1 MNNTLNIF
9 LIACVVG
16 ALGGCTVAS
25 SFVTHDEVRD
35 AISKDLKDVIKER
48 DAPDKTPLVRQFKR
62 VYVKHLTKEDVK
74 RPFWYSE
81 NRPLSA
87 TKNIPLLR
95 LLQNTFDSLPVNFQ
109 FQQGIDAYLLVSTP
123 DLDLTYGEILDYISS
138 LTGYSHSI
146 LGRSVAFKK
155 FSTEIFPIRQLPGK
169 ESYAVGKKGIRS
181 ESSGDKIGD
190 KKVSGDF
197 IGGSEQ
203 EYSVHEGSI
212 DVMADIK
219 LGVDSILGCFE
230 GAGSNNTV
238 DLNQSGFEETAA
250 SNQDVEEGCKKGSS
264 SKVMRSSSSILVRA
278 LPSQMD
284 SVRKF
289 ITEKN
294 EFLTR
299 QISIQVSFI
308 NIEFTDE
315 NQMNVD
321 FELAAQSISDK
332 IKVAASTTASGGILG
347 GLDPRGVISIEST
360 SPSISGSKVF
370 LEALAHQGAVSKKTF
385 PRVIATQNHVGV
397 VGNIDRVSYI
407 SGRESFTSNSV
418 GSQASIIQSETETGF
433 LLYALPNIGDTDA
446 IIKISTSQS
455 ALLDIDT
462 KGEGDQLVESPI
474 INDKLFNTTIK
485 VEFGKPILIAG
496 LSDTL
501 LQSAGSESGVLPT
514 GVARSSKEKTVETIL
529 MIEAIRL

>member
-1 MNNTLNIF
+1 MNCKVNSF
-9 LIACVVG
+9 LVSCAIG
-16 ALGGCTVAS
+16 LLGGCTAAS

-35 AISKDLKDVIKER
+35 EIGKDFDKVILER
-48 DAPDKTPLVRQFKR
+48 DTKDKIPLVRQFNR
-62 VYVKHLTKEDVK
+62 VYVNHLTQKQVE
-74 RPFWYSE
+74 RPYWYGE
-81 NRPLSA
+81 TRPLSA
-87 TKNIPLLR
+87 IKQTTLLR
-95 LLQNTFDSLPVNFQ
+95 FLQDTFKNLPVNFQ
-109 FQQGIDAYLLVSTP
+109 FQQGIDEDKLISTP
-123 DLDLTYGEILDYISS
+123 ALNLSYGEILDYISS
-138 LTGYSHSI
+138 LTGFSHTI
-146 LGRSVAFKK
+146 NGRSISFKK
-155 FSTEIFPIRQLPGK
+155 YTTEIFTIRQLPGK
-169 ESYAVGKKGIRS
+169 ESYAVGKKGLRS
-181 ESSGDKIGD
+181 EESGDKAGD

-203 EYSVHEGSI
+203 EYSVHAGQI

-230 GAGSNNTV
+230 GSSITNAPDATQAGI
-238 DLNQSGFEETAA
+238 EETLA
-250 SNQDVEEGCKKGSS
+250 SETPNGEGCKKGAS
-264 SKVMRSSSSILVRA
+264 SKVLRSSSSILVRA
-278 LPSQMD
+278 LPSQME

-289 ITEKN
+289 IKDKN

-321 FELAAQSISDK
+321 FELAAASVSDK
-332 IKVAASTTASGGILG
+332 IKMASTTTASSGILG
-347 GLDPRGVISIEST
+347 GLDPRGVFSLEST
-360 SPSISGSKVF
+360 SGSMSGSKVF

-397 VGNIDRVSYI
+397 VGNVDRVSYI

-418 GSQASIIQSETETGF
+418 GSQASIVQSETETGF

-462 KGEGDQLVESPI
+462 KGEDDQLVESPI

-496 LSDTL
+496 LSDTH
-501 LQSAGSESGVLPT
+501 LQSSGSESGVLPT
-514 GVARSSKEKTVETIL
+514 GVGRSSKEKTVETIL
-529 MIEAIRL
+529 MIEAVRL

>member
-1 MNNTLNIF
+1 MNNKLNIF
-9 LIACVVG
+9 LMSCVVG
-16 ALGGCTVAS
+16 VLGGCTAAS
-25 SFVTHDEVRD
+25 SFVTHDEVRKE
-35 AISKDLKDVIKER
+35 IGKDFDKVIQDR
-48 DAPDKTPLVRQFKR
+48 DTPDLIPLVRQFDR
-62 VYVKHLTKEDVK
+62 VYVHHLSKADVK
-74 RPFWYSE
+74 RPFWYSDS
-81 NRPLSA
+81 RPLSA
-87 TKNIPLLR
+87 TKNITLLR
-95 LLQNTFDSLPVNFQ
+95 FLQDTFNNLPVNFQ
-109 FQQGIDAYLLVSTP
+109 FLQGIDKNLLLSTP
-123 DLDLTYGEILDYISS
+123 DLKLTYGETLDYISS
-138 LTGYSHSI
+138 MTGYSHSI
-146 LGRSVAFKK
+146 AGRSITFKK
-155 FSTEIFPIRQLPGK
+155 FATEIFPIRQLPGQ
-169 ESYAVGKKGIRS
+169 ESFAVGKKGIRS
-181 ESSGDKIGD
+181 ESSGDKAGE

-203 EYSVHEGSI
+203 EYSVHEGAI

-230 GAGSNNTV
+230 GSNTTEIAGPTSP
-238 DLNQSGFEETAA
+238 GIEETSAA
-250 SNQDVEEGCKKGSS
+250 SGNGEGCKKGASS
-264 SKVMRSSSSILVRA
+264 RVLRSSSSILVRA

-289 ITEKN
+289 ITNKN

-308 NIEFTDE
+308 NIEFNDE

-321 FELAAQSISDK
+321 FELAASSISDK
-332 IKVAASTTASGGILG
+332 IQLAASTTAAGGIIG

-360 SPSISGSKVF
+360 APGISGSKVF
-370 LEALAHQGAVSKKTF
+370 LEALAHQGAISKKTY

-446 IIKISTSQS
+446 VIKISTSQS

-474 INDKLFNTTIK
+474 INDKLFNTTIR

-514 GVARSSKEKTVETIL
+514 GIARSSKEKTVETIL